1 MLLVNLL
8 LISSAPPL
16 PFPEASVQMK
26 LRVLC
31 LHDSGSSAI
40 ELIARLQKLGE
51 RLHKDNNIE
60 LAFVNSPNIK
70 PSKSNQADIDRD
82 DFEREWYCDGEKK
95 VGLDAS
101 ILHLRQIWTR
111 SLYSNPFH
119 GVLGIGQGAAIASLL
134 PLLRYENPLDEDEDG
149 EQHHL
154 MFEGLHFGIFINGWD
169 VISETHHDKENI
181 NEGNESQAEYGIP
194 SLHILSK
201 GGDDSCGHSL
211 FCRYGG
217 ESDES
222 KAELQISEGNHL
234 NAKTM
239 NILGRFLVKQKKII
253 VSIQREISIINSD
266 CKQLEPGDCSEKKP
280 DAALAIEATRMELA
294 RVEREALE
302 LIHQT
307 VSENPPKALMAMIMP
322 DSQRGGT
329 IVGGW
334 AGDRDAFRSKEFI
347 QSGGAPCPKEFILP
361 SQERAKEP

>member
-1 MLLVNLL
+1 
-8 LISSAPPL
+8 
-16 PFPEASVQMK
+16 MK

-40 ELIARLQKLGE
+40 DLIAQLQKLGE

-70 PSKSNQADIDRD
+70 RSKSDQADSDRD

-134 PLLRYENPLDEDEDG
+134 PLLRYENPLGEDKDG
-149 EQHHL
+149 EQYNL

-169 VISETHHDKENI
+169 ELQDNI
-181 NEGNESQAEYGIP
+181 NEGHDFQAECGIP

-201 GGDDSCGHSL
+201 GGDGSCGHRL

-217 ESDES
+217 KSNES
-222 KAELQISEGNHL
+222 KAEKQISEGKHL

-239 NILGRFLVKQKKII
+239 NILGKFLVKQKKVM
-253 VSIQREISIINSD
+253 VSIQRKISIVNSD
-266 CKQLEPGDCSEKKP
+266 CRQLEPDNSNEKEL
-280 DAALAIEATRMELA
+280 DAVLAIEATRKELA

>member
-1 MLLVNLL
+1 MRPQNSQ
-8 LISSAPPL
+8 I
-16 PFPEASVQMK
+16 K

-31 LHDSGSSAI
+31 LHDSGSSATDVI
-40 ELIARLQKLGE
+40 NQLQRLGE
-51 RLHKDNNIE
+51 RLHKDHKIE

-70 PSKSNQADIDRD
+70 LSGREHSNIDSN
-82 DFEREWYCDGEKK
+82 DFEREWYHDGDKKK

-119 GVLGIGQGAAIASLL
+119 GVLGVGQGAAIASLL
-134 PLLRYENPLDEDEDG
+134 PLLRYEHPLGGDGDEEG
-149 EQHHL
+149 CRL
-154 MFEGLHFGIFINGWD
+154 MFEGLQFGIFHNGWD
-169 VISETHHDKENI
+169 LLSETNPDKENTFEEK
-181 NEGNESQAEYGIP
+181 NHFQAEFGIP
-194 SLHILSK
+194 SLHIMPE
-201 GGDDSCGHSL
+201 GGSGDRSRCL

-217 ESDES
+217 DADES
-222 KAELQISEGNHL
+222 KAEKQTCESKSVT
-234 NAKTM
+234 AKTL
-239 NILGRFLVKQKKII
+239 NVLGRFLVKQKKKLLSNKRKIAKNE
-253 VSIQREISIINSD
+253 SN
-266 CKQLEPGDCSEKKP
+266 CKQLKSDACNEEEE

-294 RVEREALE
+294 RVEQEALE

-347 QSGGAPCPKEFILP
+347 QSGGAPCPKEFILS
-361 SQERAKEP
+361 SQERANES